1 MFFRLLCQG
10 VIRQRRSAGRD
21 DILGMTILELMIVLT
36 IIGIISAISIPIFLD
51 IKDRSILATTEAN
64 LNSIRKSLNNYIVDD
79 PSNHYPSGPLDYT
92 SLRSFIPLANLPPL
106 EADARMQ
113 TGSLFYSSDGI
124 TYNMTVRS
132 NNSDNNL
139 FTVTPAGIIRN

>member
-1 MFFRLLCQG
+1 MFFRLLCQR
-10 VIRQRRSAGRD
+10 VIRLKGSADRS

-51 IKDRSILATTEAN
+51 IKDRSIIATTEGN
-64 LNSIRKSLNNYIVDD
+64 LNNIRKSLNHYMVDD
-79 PSNHYPSGPLDYT
+79 PSNHYPSGTLDYT
-92 SLRSFIPLANLPPL
+92 TLRSFIPFAKLPPI
-106 EADARMQ
+106 EADAKIQ
-113 TGSLFYSSDGI
+113 TGSLFYSSDGV